1 MEFFRPTIL
10 IKGIDVDVE
19 RKRTPSYFRKKEK
32 KRTKDKEYDEKS
44 KKFVSIEQELRIKG
58 RISLKTEQK
67 RSHSGQGG

>member
-1 MEFFRPTIL
+1 M
-10 IKGIDVDVE
+10 
-19 RKRTPSYFRKKEK
+19 PSYFRKKEK
-32 KRTKDKEYDEKS
+32 ETTTKDKEYDEKS

>member
-1 MEFFRPTIL
+1 M
-10 IKGIDVDVE
+10 DVE

-32 KRTKDKEYDEKS
+32 ETTTKDKEYDEKS